1 LREDIDRFTEVGA
14 RVVVAIAPDTLD
26 GVEKFVRGNEYPFAL
41 LADVDHAV
49 FDGYDVVSTMMS
61 LGQRPALFVV
71 DRDGVV
77 RFDSIGTQQW
87 QIPTNDNVLKVLAG
101 L

>member
-1 LREDIDRFTEVGA
+1 LREDIDRFTEAGA
-14 RVVVAIAPDTLD
+14 RVVAIAPDTLD

-49 FDGYDVVSTMMS
+49 FDAYDVVSTMMS

-71 DRDGVV
+71 DSEGVV

-87 QIPTNDNVLKVLAG
+87 QIPTNDNVLRVLAG